1 MLFLLFSNS
10 INTSNI
16 KKELISVVKV
26 SIPMSFYKLKNR
38 FEHFTTSFI
47 QHNFYALYMSVSG

>member
-1 MLFLLFSNS
+1 MND
-10 INTSNI
+10 I
-16 KKELISVVKV
+16 E
-26 SIPMSFYKLKNR
+26 KLKNR